1 MDGVRFEFVRDEDKM
16 SALAG
21 EWNALL
27 SQSVTDV
34 PFLRHEFLKTWWSTL
49 GGGEWSEAELR
60 IGVARDDAD
69 HLLGLAPFFRARTI
83 DDRNGLLLL
92 GSIEISDYLDL
103 IVSEALVE
111 PFVAQLLQE
120 LARLPMQDWE
130 VIDLY
135 NVPEESITLGGLRSA
150 AEKLGWRVM
159 QTRFR
164 PCPVLE
170 LPADWEAY
178 LGGLDKKQRHE
189 LRRKMRRAADLPE
202 EVQWRIVGADGD
214 IERAADDFLRLMA
227 LDERKAA
234 FLTPIMQTQIR
245 RSMLAAHSSGW
256 LQLAV
261 LEIGGRMAAGYLN
274 FDYRKRLWVYN
285 SFVDPAYFGSSPGW
299 VLLGHIIRWAIED
312 GRQEV
317 DFLRGGEQYKYQ
329 LGGRDRFV
337 CRMTIERG

>member
-1 MDGVRFEFVRDEDKM
+1 MKFVFIRDEDSM
-16 SALAG
+16 MALAE
-21 EWNALL
+21 EWNSLL
-27 SQSVTDV
+27 SQAVTDV

-49 GGGEWSEAELR
+49 GGGEWRDAELH
-60 IGVARDDAD
+60 IGVARDDEGR
-69 HLLGLAPFFRARTI
+69 LVGLAPFFRTHTL
-83 DDRNGLLLL
+83 DDRTGLLLL

-103 IVSEALVE
+103 IVSEALVA
-111 PFVAQLLQE
+111 PFTEQLLGE
-120 LARLPMQDWE
+120 LARLPKQEWD

-135 NVPEESITLGGLRSA
+135 NVPEASATLVALRSA
-150 AEKLGWRVM
+150 AESLGWSVT

-170 LPADWEAY
+170 LPSDWEAY
-178 LGGLDKKQRHE
+178 LAGLDKKQRHE
-189 LRRKMRRAADLPE
+189 LRRKMRRAAELPQA
-202 EVQWRIVGADGD
+202 VQWRIVGPADD
-214 IERAADDFLRLMA
+214 IEQAVDDFLRLMA

-234 FLTPIMQTQIR
+234 FLTPIMETQIK
-245 RSMLAAHSSGW
+245 RSVLAAHSSGW

-261 LEIGGRMAAGYLN
+261 LDIGGQLAAGYLN
-274 FDYRKRLWVYN
+274 FDYRGRLWVYN
-285 SFVDPAYFGSSPGW
+285 SFVDPEHFGSSPGW

-337 CRMTIERG
+337 CRMTIDRG